1 MKKRL
6 LRKLANKKR
15 DMLAEKIRG
24 FCTFK
29 EPQVVVKEV
38 VPVLKPSKTA
48 IIYRSELDFVSR
60 CILDRTHIET
70 GGQLFGFW
78 TGKGIP
84 VVLFAIGPGPR
95 ANHQVT
101 FFNQDVQYL
110 VSVGNILVQKYG
122 LQHIGEWHSHHQLG
136 LAHPSGHDASTM
148 VNNINRSNLGKFLL
162 SIGNCTETEST
173 FNAFTFTQST
183 GYDYEHAA
191 WDIKEVDSPFRVM
204 ISSDP
209 ELQAIIRNP
218 ATQHAQHGKLLTT
231 VAHDAFV
238 APAYAQDYWLKVKEN
253 NLVLKSIMDYLS
265 ARSSDGRCAAQLD
278 DLGQAHLS
286 LADKGEQV
294 RIVFVAG
301 FPDMPPLVTFD
312 GAEREDRMSWD
323 FKGDIVS
330 TFKDYY
336 ANLKG
341 ETK

>member
-6 LRKLANKKR
+6 LRKLANKNR
-15 DMLAEKIRG
+15 NNFAEKIRG
-24 FCTFK
+24 LCPIK
-29 EPQVVVKEV
+29 EPQVVIKEV
-38 VPVLKPSKTA
+38 APILKPSKVA

-60 CILDRTHIET
+60 CILDRTNIET

-78 TGKGIP
+78 TGKGVP

-101 FFNQDVQYL
+101 FFNQDVLYL
-110 VSVGNILVQKYG
+110 VSVGNILVRKYG

-148 VNNINRSNLGKFLL
+148 VNNIKRSNLGKFLL
-162 SIGNCTETEST
+162 CIGNCTETEST

-191 WDIKEVDSPFRVM
+191 WDVKAVDSPFRAM
-204 ISSDP
+204 ISADP
-209 ELQAIIRNP
+209 ELQALIRDP
-218 ATQHAQHGKLLTT
+218 ATQRAQHGKLLTT
-231 VAHDAFV
+231 VSHEAFV
-238 APAYAQDYWLKVKEN
+238 APSYAQDYWLKTKEN
-253 NLVLKSIMDYLS
+253 NLVLKSIMDFLS
-265 ARSSDGRCAAQLD
+265 SRSPDCRCAAQLD
-278 DLGQAHLS
+278 NLGQVHLS
-286 LADKGEQV
+286 LVDQGEQV
-294 RIVFVAG
+294 RVVFVAG

-312 GAEREDRMSWD
+312 GAERDDRMSWD
-323 FKGDIVS
+323 FKGGIVS

>member
-6 LRKLANKKR
+6 WRKLANKKR
-15 DMLAEKIRG
+15 NNLAEKIRG
-24 FCTFK
+24 HWPVSK
-29 EPQVVVKEV
+29 PEVVVKEV
-38 VPVLKPSKTA
+38 TPIVKPSTVA

-60 CILDRTHIET
+60 CILDRTNIET

-78 TGKGIP
+78 TGKGVP

-95 ANHQVT
+95 ANHQVA

-110 VSVGNILVQKYG
+110 VSVGNILVRKYG

-148 VNNINRSNLGKFLL
+148 VNNIKRSNLGRFLL

-183 GYDYEHAA
+183 GYDYERAA
-191 WDIKEVDSPFRVM
+191 WDIKEVDSPFRAM
-204 ISSDP
+204 ISCDP

-218 ATQHAQHGKLLTT
+218 ATQHARHGKLLTT
-231 VAHDAFV
+231 VAHDAFA
-238 APAYAQDYWLKVKEN
+238 APVYAQDYWLKVKEN
-253 NLVLKSIMDYLS
+253 NSVLKSIMDFLS
-265 ARSSDGRCAAQLD
+265 SRSSDGRCSAQLD
-278 DLGQAHLS
+278 ELGQVHLS
-286 LADKGEQV
+286 LVDKGEQV
-294 RIVFVAG
+294 RVVFVAG
-301 FPDMPPLVTFD
+301 FPDMPPLVMFN
-312 GAEREDRMSWD
+312 GSERDDRTLWA
-323 FKGDIVS
+323 FKGDILP

-336 ANLKG
+336 THLKG